1 MNAYN
6 ELFNNESYIWLCA
19 FSSVPVK
26 SICKVKRTE
35 ESHLKTVHLEY
46 NYINVK
52 KIPRAAFS
60 CIRDPS
66 KIILEPQTQS

>member
-1 MNAYN
+1 MKSVIACNMYG
-6 ELFNNESYIWLCA
+6 FSG

-35 ESHLKTVHLEY
+35 DSPLSTVHLEY
-46 NYINVK
+46 NYIDVM

-60 CIRDPS
+60 CIRDSS
-66 KIILEPQTQS
+66 KIILEPQSQTQG